1 MSYSNQPQPKQ
12 NHWQNAGRSVRRL
25 RHQSPALLWVAF
37 ALFGLIAFCLLWALS
52 VGAQPFT
59 KAVGGFGLIVY
70 ILCQFGQLLWIMI
83 ALDRYA
89 NQAALSQV
97 EELQS
102 QQGKTQDEFLGAMQE
117 KVSKIPFAF
126 IALSGW
132 IALGCYV
139 FESIVNWSAMPF
151 ITDFEQFRVGLLLG
165 KLIGFDSNSF
175 ARYVFSLLS
184 VEGLATALI
193 VVWFWIS
200 AHREGKKAQP

>member
-1 MSYSNQPQPKQ
+1 MNYSNQPKP
-12 NHWQNAGRSVRRL
+12 NYWQNAGKTVQRMRYKN
-25 RHQSPALLWVAF
+25 PGLLWVAF
-37 ALFGLIAFCLLWALS
+37 LLFAVLALCLAWALS

-59 KAVGGFGLIVY
+59 KIHGGVGFVVY
-70 ILCQFGQLLWIMI
+70 VLCQFGQLLWIMI

-89 NQAALSQV
+89 NQAALAQV

-102 QQGKTQDEFLGAMQE
+102 QQGKTQDDFLGAMQE
-117 KVSKIPFAF
+117 RVSKIPFAF

-139 FESIVNWSAMPF
+139 YESIVNWSAMPF
-151 ITDFEQFRVGLLLG
+151 ITDFEKFRVGLLVG
-165 KLIGFDSNSF
+165 KLVAFDSVAF
-175 ARYVFSLLS
+175 GRYVFSLLS

-193 VVWFWIS
+193 VVWFWIA

>member
-1 MSYSNQPQPKQ
+1 M
-12 NHWQNAGRSVRRL
+12 RRL

-37 ALFGLIAFCLLWALS
+37 LLFGILAFCLLWALS
-52 VGAQPFT
+52 VGAQPFN
-59 KAVGGFGLIVY
+59 KAIGGIGLIVY

-83 ALDRYA
+83 GLDRYA
-89 NQAALSQV
+89 NEAALAQV
-97 EELQS
+97 QELQS
-102 QQGKTQDEFLGAMQE
+102 TQSKTQDEFLGAMQE
-117 KVSKIPFAF
+117 KISKIPFAF

-139 FESIVNWSAMPF
+139 FESIVNWAAMPF
-151 ITDFEQFRVGLLLG
+151 ITDLGKFRVGLLVG
-165 KLIGFDSNSF
+165 KLIGFDSVSF
-175 ARYVFSLLS
+175 GRYVFSLLS